1 MGKTSK
7 VVVFGQRTC
16 GKTSL
21 LEQLI
26 YGHFIPEN
34 EITPTIEDIYVAN
47 IESDRGIREKI
58 RFYDTPGLEPR
69 AREAQRHYLSFADGF
84 VFVFAINNQD
94 SFTTIDYIKKDI
106 ERNKE
111 KKETPII
118 VLANKKDLESE
129 RKVDPGI
136 ILSWGNR
143 EKVKV
148 FDVTAKDRSTLIEPF
163 VYLTSKL
170 NPPPSK
176 STLSGLGRRNKQ
188 GTSMDA

>member
-7 VVVFGQRTC
+7 VLVFGQREC

-26 YGHFIPEN
+26 YGNFIPEN
-34 EITPTIEDIYVAN
+34 EITPTIEDVYVAN
-47 IESDRGIREKI
+47 IESDRGVKEKM

-69 AREAQRHYLSFADGF
+69 AREVPRHYLSFADGI
-84 VFVFAINNQD
+84 VLVYSINNQD

-106 ERNKE
+106 DRNRE
-111 KKETPII
+111 KKELAMI
-118 VLANKKDLESE
+118 VLANKKDLLAE
-129 RKVDPGI
+129 RQVDPGI
-136 ILSWGNR
+136 ALSWSNR

-148 FDVTAKDRSTLIEPF
+148 YEVTAKDRSTLIEPF
-163 VYLTSKL
+163 AHLTSKL

-176 STLSGLGRRNKQ
+176 STLSGLGRRNK
-188 GTSMDA
+188 GNSSET